1 MREGSSGAGQTKNN
15 KFQNK
20 FLFELRMDFRKLVR
34 RRENININININRK
48 YKIRGGRSNELFFD

>member
-34 RRENININININRK
+34 CRENININRK